1 MSRADTTPATETRT
15 AMPTWL
21 VLLIATAC
29 AVVVA
34 NLYYSQ
40 PLIGEISA
48 SLGLPA
54 VSGLIVTLT
63 QIGYGVGLLL
73 VVPLGDLYENRTLV
87 TVLLAAETV
96 VLIAAALVTAP
107 IAFLVISALIG
118 LAAVAVQVLV
128 PFTSHYAPE
137 HQRGRII
144 GTVMGGLTIG
154 IMLARP
160 AASLITSVW
169 SWRAIYVLSALLVV
183 MIGAAIRFTMPA
195 RRPEHTAGY
204 RALLASLPR
213 LVRDIPV
220 LRRRALYHACLFGA
234 FSLFWTAVPLL
245 LTSDAFG
252 MSQSGV
258 ALFALVG
265 AAGAIASPIA
275 GRMADRHRTRSW
287 TRIAIGCVLIALLAA
302 ALAPAGSALGLSI
315 LVGAAILLD
324 FGVMTNVVLGQR
336 AIYSLGPQ
344 LRARLNGLY
353 MAIFFV
359 GGRSRL
365 STRRIRLRPPRMD
378 SRRTDR
384 GRPARPRPRILP
396 HRATRLTPG

>member
-1 MSRADTTPATETRT
+1 MPRADTTPATGTRA

-54 VSGLIVTLT
+54 QSAGLIVTLT

-107 IAFLVISALIG
+107 IVFLVISALIG

-137 HQRGRII
+137 HQRGRVI

-160 AASLITSVW
+160 AASLIASLW
-169 SWRAIYVLSALLVV
+169 SWRAVYVLSALLVV

-220 LRRRALYHACLFGA
+220 LRRRALYHACLFGS
-234 FSLFWTAVPLL
+234 FSLFWTVVPLL
-245 LTSDAFG
+245 LTSDAFE

-258 ALFALVG
+258 ALFALAG

-275 GRMADRHRTRSW
+275 GRMADRNRTRSW

-359 GGRSRL
+359 GGGVGSAL
-365 STRRIRLRPPRMD
+365 GGFVYAHHGWTAAAL
-378 SRRTDR
+378 T
-384 GRPARPRPRILP
+384 GAVLP
-396 HRATRLTPG
+396 VLALGYFLTERHD